1 MENLEQKFLRDE
13 EFLRYFK
20 KGRHELDN
28 GNFEAAVEFLEKAYK
43 LSPESEGVENLLG
56 MLYFRMENYKKA
68 ETIYRKLVGHNPYI
82 FTLRAN
88 LGLIYFKEK
97 KYFDSVKEL
106 NEAVKLKPDYS
117 KAHNYLGLVYAEL
130 GKYKSAREEFLR
142 AGSRNMAK
150 KVEEIIAGIR
160 DPESLQID
168 GQEERE
174 TVPLKEKIPI
184 GDLILDP
191 ELKKMLDDFEEDRKF
206 IGEENRGSDVEH
218 IHLDMGNEG
227 LVAMTPKRKVGP
239 KSTGEKEF
247 KSSFYLGLDEG
258 ESGSTSVNLLNINF
272 SGYTYGRVKGLIAA
286 EGQLD
291 FEPVKK
297 SYQGKPS
304 NKDLGGEDDPIMKIV
319 GDGKII
325 LSPDEKKL
333 KIINITSEDVLYLKE
348 PSILAFQSGIS
359 WENGKISLDKNNLLE
374 LIQLKGQGDIAIL
387 FNKYPVEK
395 QVSEDSPFKV
405 SANAIIGWQGKVIP
419 KVVHITQ
426 KKEGGEETNIP
437 FIEFT
442 GKGKVII
449 E

>member
-1 MENLEQKFLRDE
+1 MESLEQKFLRDE
-13 EFLRYFK
+13 EFLRHFK
-20 KGRHELDN
+20 KGRQELDN
-28 GNFEAAVEFLEKAYK
+28 GNLRAAVESLEKAYR
-43 LSPESEGVENLLG
+43 LSPDSEGVENLLG
-56 MLYFRMENYKKA
+56 MLYFRMESYKKA
-68 ETIYRKLVGHNPYI
+68 EAIYKKLVGHNPYI

-97 KYFDSVKEL
+97 KYFDSIREL
-106 NEAVKLKPDYS
+106 NEAVKLKPDYP

-160 DPESLQID
+160 KPESLQIE

-174 TVPLKEKIPI
+174 SVPLKEKIPI

-206 IGEENRGSDVEH
+206 VGEGNSTSNVEH
-218 IHLDMGNEG
+218 IHLDVGNDG
-227 LVAMTPKRKVGP
+227 LVAMTPKRKIRP
-239 KSTGEKEF
+239 EKTEKKEF

-258 ESGSTSVNLLNINF
+258 ESVSTPVNLLNINF
-272 SGYTYGRVKGLIAA
+272 SGYTYGRVKGLIVA

-297 SYQGKPS
+297 SYQGKLS
-304 NKDLGGEDDPIMKIV
+304 NKDLGGMDDPIMKII
-319 GDGKII
+319 GNGKII
-325 LSPDEKKL
+325 LSPDDKKL
-333 KIINITSEDVLYLKE
+333 KIINLESKEVLYLKE
-348 PSILAFQSGIS
+348 SSVLAFQAGIS
-359 WENGKISLDKNNLLE
+359 WENGKISLDKDNLLE
-374 LIQLKGQGDIAIL
+374 LLQLKGQGDLAIL

-395 QVSEDSPFKV
+395 NVSEDSPFKV

-426 KKEGGEETNIP
+426 KKEDGDGINIP

-442 GKGKVII
+442 GKGRVII